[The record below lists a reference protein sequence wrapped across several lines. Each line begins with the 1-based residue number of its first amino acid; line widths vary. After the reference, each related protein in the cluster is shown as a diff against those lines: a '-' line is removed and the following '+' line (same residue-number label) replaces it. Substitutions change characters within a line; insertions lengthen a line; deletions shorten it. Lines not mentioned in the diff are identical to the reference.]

1 MNNLPKDK
9 DAVEKKIFICDI
21 DNEAGDFE
29 GDLARRSVGNFDIT
43 VKLIP
48 CYNYIIYVKK
58 LLQML
63 SMPKF
68 RYNFPQGIPFQ
79 QEPFAMQSSNQK
91 HSP

>member
-1 MNNLPKDK
+1 MNNLPKNK

-29 GDLARRSVGNFDIT
+29 GDLAWRSIGNFDIT
-43 VKLIP
+43 VKLIH
-48 CYNYIIYVKK
+48 CYNYSIYVKT

-63 SMPKF
+63 SMPNF

-79 QEPFAMQSSNQK
+79 HESSAMQSSNQK